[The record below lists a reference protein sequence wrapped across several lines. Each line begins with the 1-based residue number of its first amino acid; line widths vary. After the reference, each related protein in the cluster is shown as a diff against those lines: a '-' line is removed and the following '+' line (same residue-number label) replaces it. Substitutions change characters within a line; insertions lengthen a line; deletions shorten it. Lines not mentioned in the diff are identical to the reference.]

1 MIRKCNTSD
10 TVRLCAIINDA
21 AEAYRGVIPD
31 DRWHEPY
38 MPFEE
43 LEEEIAAGIEF
54 WGFEENGDLLGV
66 MGVQDKGKVTLIRH
80 AYVVTSR
87 RQAGIGT
94 RLLRHLETLTD
105 NPILIGTWATAGWAI
120 RFYEKNGYVLLS
132 RKETTRLLRRFW
144 TIPDRQ
150 VVTSVVL
157 ANRKWLGPTQ
167 GSKTSP
173 HSSGAS

>member
-43 LEEEIAAGIEF
+43 LEEEIATGIEF

-80 AYVVTSR
+80 AYVVTSKR
-87 RQAGIGT
+87 RAGIGT
-94 RLLRHLETLTD
+94 RLLRHLEALTD
-105 NPILIGTWATAGWAI
+105 NPILIGTWAAARWAI

-132 RKETTRLLRRFW
+132 REETNRLLHRFW
-144 TIPDRQ
+144 TIPERQ

-157 ANRKWLGPTQ
+157 ANRKWPRPTK
-167 GSKTSP
+167 GSATSP
-173 HSSGAS
+173 PRVKGQ